1 MAINGLSNNLHYQ
14 YSRSSNITEKANA
27 IYAKLNE
34 EEQSFLDKDTI
45 EKALQQIAESRANT
59 NKSSFSLQN
68 DANEII
74 DGQGVIPNKQYELA
88 NELAIRIQANDGKP
102 EKRPQAYNLRV
113 DDVGVLVSDADT
125 INQKPKATSS
135 AQINDKEA
143 LSLEA
148 NVKRHVSLTA

>member
-1 MAINGLSNNLHYQ
+1 M
-14 YSRSSNITEKANA
+14 
-27 IYAKLNE
+27 NE
-34 EEQSFLDKDTI
+34 EEQGFFNKKTI

-113 DDVGVLVSDADT
+113 DDVGVLVSDVDT

-143 LSLEA
+143 LSLET

>member
-27 IYAKLNE
+27 IYAKLK

-113 DDVGVLVSDADT
+113 DDVGVLVSDVDT

-143 LSLEA
+143 LSLET

>member
-14 YSRSSNITEKANA
+14 YSRSTNITEKANA

-45 EKALQQIAESRANT
+45 EKALQQIAESRANN
-59 NKSSFSLQN
+59 NKSSFPLQN

-113 DDVGVLVSDADT
+113 DDVGVLVSDIDT
-125 INQKPKATSS
+125 INQKPKARSS
-135 AQINDKEA
+135 AQINDKES
-143 LSLEA
+143 LSLET